1 MKKNNEIKNLC
12 EWFKSKEAKEVFR
25 KYQAIEE
32 KRFSETETE
41 EEEQNEEVT
50 EEIATTEVK
59 EVEEMEEME
68 ADHIEEFIKSVVVSM
83 KDAEIQVD
91 VYEALDDGY
100 INTLWVLF
108 IKEKDYN
115 KVKEFFN
122 HLGLRI
128 KVYNKIK
135 LREKYYEKQSNI

>member
-1 MKKNNEIKNLC
+1 
-12 EWFKSKEAKEVFR
+12 
-25 KYQAIEE
+25 
-32 KRFSETETE
+32 
-41 EEEQNEEVT
+41 
-50 EEIATTEVK
+50 
-59 EVEEMEEME
+59 MEEME